1 MKRLVI
7 MLVATSLVMLAVP
20 YGRTES
26 VPKTAKTDKLEVAKT
41 AEENGDLAR
50 LHKDYLKAA
59 AYYTAAI
66 RNSRQ
71 NAVLYNKLGI
81 VELQLGEGGAA
92 HKDFMEAVKY
102 DPRFVPAL
110 NNLGAVALMDRKY
123 KAAVG
128 DFKRALALDETVAS
142 THLNLAEAWMGLKQ
156 VDRAMTEYARALE
169 LDADVMDD
177 SEGGIC
183 RSDHDA
189 GAARPHSVHDCQVVY
204 QARQHRRSL
213 GLSGQGQRGALSRSG
228 LCLLRSGL
236 RPALEGPAPGQDRL
250 AVDHPCRFVQ
260 CRAPPWEGRRR
271 AALLFWAWALVIPA
285 SCIQEAF
292 SG

>member
-177 SEGGIC
+177 SEGGSVAQIMTPEQ
-183 RSDHDA
+183 H
-189 GAARPHSVHDCQVVY
+189 ARILFMIAKLYIKRGNID
-204 QARQHRRSL
+204 
-213 GLSGQGQRGALSRSG
+213 GALDFLGR
-228 LCLLRSGL
+228 
-236 RPALEGPAPGQDRL
+236 AKEGHYRDLASVYSDPDFAPLWKDPRL
-250 AVDHPCRFVQ
+250 AKIVSR
-260 CRAPPWEGRRR
+260 
-271 AALLFWAWALVIPA
+271 
-285 SCIQEAF
+285 
-292 SG
+292 